1 MGAGGPCLQALLTQK
16 LFFKVRSS
24 QVKLGQILRMGRIH
38 VSQVGENH
46 PSRSSLLDSS
56 ILKKKRKKKE
66 NEMEIALW
74 KIIRVP

>member
-1 MGAGGPCLQALLTQK
+1 MLTQK

-56 ILKKKRKKKE
+56 ILKKKKKE
-66 NEMEIALW
+66 ER
-74 KIIRVP
+74 K